1 MKKKLLAVAL
11 VAAMAA
17 SLMACGGGSSSGGA
31 APAGDAEKTEEAA
44 APAAPAASSDGDIR
58 LVNGKIEVDA
68 ALKAAAEA
76 YKAETGVSV
85 AIESMGGGVNIQ
97 DTLKGYFQ
105 ADNMPDI
112 FVCGSDAD
120 FGNWTG
126 KLADLSN
133 EPWAADTDAGY
144 KDADGKIIGFPYTTE
159 AIGLAYNASIL
170 EAAGIDPASI
180 TGPESMKAAFE
191 TLDAKKDELGLTAVI
206 GWCCE
211 AKDLY
216 WSTGSHSFANYIDAG
231 LSRDDTTYS
240 DLLAEGK
247 IDEARFQKY
256 AEMIA
261 LFNQYS
267 DPALLTSGTY
277 DQQILGFASGKYA
290 FVTQGS
296 WIGATMT
303 TDDAEQ
309 YAAAG
314 NFKVGMIPYA
324 FDEGIDTILTN
335 SPSWWAVFEN
345 DNTQKAKDFLT
356 WLAGDEGQKFLVEDA
371 GFISPFKSCK
381 YVANDPFA
389 QTITD
394 YTVAGKTSAWHWLK
408 NKASLD
414 QNVLGQLYLDY
425 ALGSIPDAATFTQVV
440 SQQIAAYYAQ

>member
-1 MKKKLLAVAL
+1 MKKKILAVAL
-11 VAAMAA
+11 VAAMSA
-17 SLMACGGGSSSGGA
+17 SLMACGGGSSSGSDA
-31 APAGDAEKTEEAA
+31 AAGSTGDAAAA
-44 APAAPAASSDGDIR
+44 APAASAEGDIR

-76 YKAETGVSV
+76 YKAKTGVTV

-97 DTLKGYFQ
+97 DTLKGYYQ

-126 KLADLSN
+126 LLADLSDQ
-133 EPWAADTDAGY
+133 PWASDTDAGY
-144 KDADGKIIGFPYTTE
+144 VDADGKIIGFPYTTE
-159 AIGLAYNASIL
+159 AIGLAYNADIL
-170 EAAGIDPASI
+170 EKAGIDPASI

-216 WSTGSHSFANYIDAG
+216 WSTGSHSFANYLDAG

-303 TDDAEQ
+303 SDDAEQ

-324 FDEGIDTILTN
+324 FEEGIDTILTN

-394 YTVAGKTSAWHWLK
+394 YTAAGKTSSWHWLK

-440 SQQIAAYYAQ
+440 SQQVAAYYAQ

>member
-11 VAAMAA
+11 VAAMAMG
-17 SLMACGGGSSSGGA
+17 LMACGGSSSSGSSDA
-31 APAGDAEKTEEAA
+31 AAGDAAKTEEAA
-44 APAAPAASSDGDIR
+44 APAASSEGDIR

-76 YKAETGVSV
+76 YKAETGVTV

-159 AIGLAYNASIL
+159 AIGLAYNADIL
-170 EAAGIDPASI
+170 EKAGIDPASI

-216 WSTGSHSFANYIDAG
+216 WSTGSHSFANYLDAG

-303 TDDAEQ
+303 SDDKEQ
-309 YAAAG
+309 YEAAG
-314 NFKVGMIPYA
+314 SFKVGMIPYA
-324 FDEGIDTILTN
+324 FEEGIDTILTN

-394 YTVAGKTSAWHWLK
+394 FTVAGKTSSWHWLK

-425 ALGSIPDAATFTQVV
+425 ALGSIPDAAAFTQVV

>member
-1 MKKKLLAVAL
+1 MKKKILALAL
-11 VAAMAA
+11 AMTMAA
-17 SLMACGGGSSSGGA
+17 GLMACGGSSSGGDA
-31 APAGDAEKTEEAA
+31 AASDDAAKTEEAA
-44 APAAPAASSDGDIR
+44 APAASSGDADLR

-68 ALKAAAEA
+68 ALKSAAAA
-76 YKAETGVSV
+76 YEAETGVKV

-97 DTLKGYFQ
+97 DTLKGYYQ
-105 ADNMPDI
+105 ADNMPDL

-120 FGNWTG
+120 FANWPG
-126 KLADLSN
+126 MLADLSA

-180 TGPESMKAAFE
+180 TGPDSMKAAFE

-303 TDDAEQ
+303 SDDKEQ
-309 YAAAG
+309 YEAAG
-314 NFKVGMIPYA
+314 SFKVGMIPYA
-324 FDEGIDTILTN
+324 FEEGIDTILTN

-394 YTVAGKTSAWHWLK
+394 FTAAGKTSSWHWLK

-425 ALGSIPDAATFTQVV
+425 ALGTIPDAATFTQVV

>member
-1 MKKKLLAVAL
+1 MKKKLLALAL
-11 VAAMAA
+11 VAAMAMG
-17 SLMACGGGSSSGGA
+17 LVACGGGSASGSSDA
-31 APAGDAEKTEEAA
+31 AADDAAKTEEAA
-44 APAAPAASSDGDIR
+44 APAASSEGDIR

-76 YKAETGVSV
+76 YKAETGVTV

-159 AIGLAYNASIL
+159 AIGLAYNADIL
-170 EAAGIDPASI
+170 EKAGIDPASI

-216 WSTGSHSFANYIDAG
+216 WSTGSHSFANYLDAG

-256 AEMIA
+256 AEMVA

-303 TDDAEQ
+303 SDDKEQ
-309 YAAAG
+309 YEAAG
-314 NFKVGMIPYA
+314 SFKVGMIPYA
-324 FDEGIDTILTN
+324 FEEGIDTILTN

-381 YVANDPFA
+381 YVADDPFA

-394 YTVAGKTSAWHWLK
+394 FTAAGKTSSWHWLK

-425 ALGSIPDAATFTQVV
+425 ALGNIPDAATFTQVV

>member
-11 VAAMAA
+11 VAAMAMG
-17 SLMACGGGSSSGGA
+17 LMACGGSSSSGSSDA
-31 APAGDAEKTEEAA
+31 AAGDAAKTEEAA
-44 APAAPAASSDGDIR
+44 APAASSEGDIR

-76 YKAETGVSV
+76 YKAETGVTV

-126 KLADLSN
+126 KLADLSA

-144 KDADGKIIGFPYTTE
+144 KDAEGKLIGFPYTTE

-170 EAAGIDPASI
+170 EKAGIDPASI

-216 WSTGSHSFANYIDAG
+216 WSTGSHSFANYLDAG

-256 AEMIA
+256 AEMVA

-303 TDDAEQ
+303 SDDKEQ
-309 YAAAG
+309 YEAAG
-314 NFKVGMIPYA
+314 SFKVGMIPYA
-324 FDEGIDTILTN
+324 FEEGIDTILTN

-394 YTVAGKTSAWHWLK
+394 FTTAGKTSSWHWLK

-425 ALGSIPDAATFTQVV
+425 ALGNIPDAATFTQVV
-440 SQQIAAYYAQ
+440 SQQVAAYYAQ

>member
-1 MKKKLLAVAL
+1 MKKKILALAL
-11 VAAMAA
+11 AMTMAA
-17 SLMACGGGSSSGGA
+17 GLMACGGSSSGGDA
-31 APAGDAEKTEEAA
+31 AASDDAAKTEEAA
-44 APAAPAASSDGDIR
+44 APAASSGDADLR

-68 ALKAAAEA
+68 ALKSAAAA
-76 YKAETGVSV
+76 YEAETGVKV

-97 DTLKGYFQ
+97 DTLKGYYQ
-105 ADNMPDI
+105 ADNMPDL

-120 FGNWTG
+120 FANWPG
-126 KLADLSN
+126 MLADLSA

-180 TGPESMKAAFE
+180 TGPDSMKAAFE

-303 TDDAEQ
+303 SDDKEQ
-309 YAAAG
+309 YEAAG
-314 NFKVGMIPYA
+314 SFKVGMIPYA
-324 FDEGIDTILTN
+324 FEEGIDTILTN

-394 YTVAGKTSAWHWLK
+394 FTAAGKTSSWHWLK

-425 ALGSIPDAATFTQVV
+425 ALGNIPDAATFTQVV
-440 SQQIAAYYAQ
+440 SQQVAAYYAQ

>member
-11 VAAMAA
+11 VAAMAMG
-17 SLMACGGGSSSGGA
+17 LMACGGGSSSGSSDA
-31 APAGDAEKTEEAA
+31 AAGDAAKTEEAA
-44 APAAPAASSDGDIR
+44 APAASGEGDIR

-76 YKAETGVSV
+76 YKAETGVTV

-126 KLADLSN
+126 KLADLSA

-144 KDADGKIIGFPYTTE
+144 KDAEGKIIGFPYTTE

-170 EAAGIDPASI
+170 EKAGIDPASI

-303 TDDAEQ
+303 SDDKEQ
-309 YAAAG
+309 YEAAG
-314 NFKVGMIPYA
+314 SFKVGMIPYA
-324 FDEGIDTILTN
+324 FEEGIDTILTN

-371 GFISPFKSCK
+371 GFISPFKSCTHI
-381 YVANDPFA
+381 ANDPFA
-389 QTITD
+389 QTIAD
-394 YTVAGKTSAWHWLK
+394 YTAAGKTSSWHWLAMK
-408 NKASLD
+408 DAIA
-414 QNVLGQLYLDY
+414 QNVTGQLYLDF
-425 ALGSIPDAATFTQVV
+425 ALGNIPDPETFTQVV
-440 SQQIAAYYAQ
+440 SQQVAQYYAN

>member
-1 MKKKLLAVAL
+1 MKKKLMALAL
-11 VAAMAA
+11 VSAMV
-17 SLMACGGGSSSGGA
+17 LGLTACGGGASSS
-31 APAGDAEKTEEAA
+31 APAGDAGTGEAA
-44 APAAPAASSDGDIR
+44 APAATASTDGDIR

-68 ALKAAAEA
+68 ALKAAAAA
-76 YKAETGVSV
+76 YKEETGVSV

-97 DTLKGYFQ
+97 DTLKGYYQ

-126 KLADLSN
+126 LLADLSN

-231 LSRDDTTYS
+231 LDRDDTTYS
-240 DLLAEGK
+240 DMLADGGK
-247 IDEARFQKY
+247 IDAERFQHY
-256 AEMIA
+256 AEMVA

-303 TDDAEQ
+303 SDDKAE
-309 YAAAG
+309 YEAAG

-324 FDEGIDTILTN
+324 FEEGIDTILTN

-356 WLAGDEGQKFLVEDA
+356 WLAGDAGQKFLVEDA

-381 YVANDPFA
+381 YVADDPFA

-394 YTVAGKTSAWHWLK
+394 FTAAGKTSSWHWLK

-440 SQQIAAYYAQ
+440 SDQVANYYAQ

>member
-1 MKKKLLAVAL
+1 MKKKLLALAL
-11 VAAMAA
+11 VAAMAMG
-17 SLMACGGGSSSGGA
+17 LVACGGGSASGSSDA
-31 APAGDAEKTEEAA
+31 AADDAAKTEET
-44 APAAPAASSDGDIR
+44 AAPAASGEGDIR

-76 YKAETGVSV
+76 YKAETGVTV

-126 KLADLSN
+126 KLADLSG

-216 WSTGSHSFANYIDAG
+216 WSTGSHSFANYLDAG
-231 LSRDDTTYS
+231 LARDDTTYS

-303 TDDAEQ
+303 SDDAEQ

-356 WLAGDEGQKFLVEDA
+356 WLAGDAGQKFLVEDA

-381 YVANDPFA
+381 YVADDPFA

-394 YTVAGKTSAWHWLK
+394 FTAAGKTSSWHWLK

>member
-1 MKKKLLAVAL
+1 MKKKLLALAL
-11 VAAMAA
+11 ATAMAA
-17 SLMACGGGSSSGGA
+17 GLMACGGGSSSGSSDA
-31 APAGDAEKTEEAA
+31 AAGDAAKTEEAA
-44 APAAPAASSDGDIR
+44 APAASSEGDIR

-76 YKAETGVSV
+76 YKAETGVTV

-303 TDDAEQ
+303 SDDAEQ

-356 WLAGDEGQKFLVEDA
+356 WLAGDAGQKFLVEDA

-394 YTVAGKTSAWHWLK
+394 YTAAGKTSAWHWLK